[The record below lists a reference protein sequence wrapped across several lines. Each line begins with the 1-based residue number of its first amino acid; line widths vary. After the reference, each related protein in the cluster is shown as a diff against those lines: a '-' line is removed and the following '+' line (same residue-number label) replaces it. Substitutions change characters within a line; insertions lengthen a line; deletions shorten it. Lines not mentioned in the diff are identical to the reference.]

1 MRSRTQTVDRSR
13 RHMRRNV
20 EPFAGE
26 YGAGGPPAERQTGG
40 EPSASKQ
47 ADGSKQPWAYG

>member
-1 MRSRTQTVDRSR
+1 
-13 RHMRRNV
+13 MRRNV

-26 YGAGGPPAERQTGG
+26 YGAGGPPPERQTGG

>member
-1 MRSRTQTVDRSR
+1 MFSRL
-13 RHMRRNV
+13 M
-20 EPFAGE
+20 AKKGK
-26 YGAGGPPAERQTGG
+26 TGG